1 MSSELQYRYP
11 GIYSFNSDQ
20 NSVFFGRQVDIRKL
34 LTLIEVESEVLLYAK
49 SGIGKT
55 SLLNAGVFPLLPE
68 GYLPLMVRF
77 YASAEDQKSPLDTLI
92 SLLSNKFSIIQS
104 EPNELLDALDPGS
117 NVLWLFL
124 KRLQFASTGDRTLV
138 LFFDQFEELFSYS
151 KEEIGAFK
159 NELYQATKVSIPA
172 DLMKQISVLRKERRE
187 LFNGETLKQLKEE
200 MPIKLVFSI
209 RTDRLAFLDQMVDRF
224 RNIRSNFLELQ
235 PLTENGARD
244 SIMAPA
250 HVEGEYQSEK
260 FEYDPA
266 AIERILGFL
275 SNNGQKPIESTQLQ
289 IVCQQIEKNEVIGK
303 SNTQI
308 SANDLPN
315 FEDIFRNFYLDAIAS
330 LEGTQKIIA
339 EDLIENQL
347 IRNEQRISLDEE
359 VCKDDSSGNS
369 LLQSSLD
376 TLVDARLL
384 RREPN
389 SFGRSS
395 YELAHDTLIP
405 PIVQIAEIK
414 RLRDDEIRAE
424 EERQNA
430 FEEKQKAYEEKKR
443 KSENRRF
450 RILIGVVLGLFL
462 ISSFVAYNIYNQKK
476 AAELAKKIAIE
487 KEEIAKVQLEKAES
501 LRHEANEEAER
512 AKLAATMAMKQEQ
525 LAQKQS
531 HEALAARERAE
542 RASYRAQQQKS
553 YAIEAERQAR
563 LSQEVALKQKELA
576 DEALAEQER
585 LNRIA
590 FAREIA
596 TNSEYESN
604 TRIRALMARQAAL
617 IFEQN
622 SNDNYDPIIY
632 RALLL
637 AVQELPNTQ
646 SILDDVSHIRSID
659 HHPSMEVLYV
669 ASGNG
674 LVYKVLPDFKE
685 EFEFNS
691 NLLVSES
698 IVSST
703 LSGSGEFLLTT
714 TTSTWNLSST
724 LKIDA
729 TIREGALVNGGPI
742 IPHLMQNQ
750 FFLLDQSQVKL
761 VDGESAEISI
771 VQDFHHLVRSASLM
785 PSRKGDHYLMA
796 AALENGE
803 AHLFSTHDGQG
814 VVIDLPEN
822 REAVSVAFSSDSEYL
837 AIGFKDGGFI
847 VQETDGQTVYK
858 ADPHRSRVNNLKFS
872 PDNRFLIS
880 TSWDESIAITEWS
893 TNNSVPLRIDNFV
906 NKYGVFD
913 FSNDG
918 KKLLVADDSEL
929 KSIPLDLQVLMDEIC
944 LQIDFNFSEDEWDK
958 YIGPNS
964 AYELTC
970 ASKPMKK
977 DEE

>member
-1 MSSELQYRYP
+1 MPSELQYRYP
-11 GIYSFNSDQ
+11 GIYSFTSDQ

-77 YASAEDQKSPLDTLI
+77 YASAEDHKNPLDTLI
-92 SLLSNKFSIIQS
+92 SLLNDKFSDLQS
-104 EPNELLDALDPGS
+104 EPNELLEALDSGS

-151 KEEIGAFK
+151 KEEIDTFK

-172 DLMKQISVLRKERRE
+172 DLMKKISVLRKERRD
-187 LFNGETLKQLKEE
+187 LFNAETLKQLKEE

-235 PLTENGARD
+235 PLTETGARD

-250 HVEGEYQSEK
+250 HVEGEYQSKK
-260 FEYDPA
+260 FEYAPA
-266 AIERILGFL
+266 AIERILDFL
-275 SNNGQKPIESTQLQ
+275 SNNGQKSIESTQLQ

-303 SNTQI
+303 NNTQI
-308 SANDLPN
+308 SPNDLPN
-315 FEDIFRNFYLDAIAS
+315 FEGIFRNFYLDAIAK
-330 LEGTQKIIA
+330 LNGKQKEKA

-359 VCKDDSSGNS
+359 VCKDESSKNP

-414 RLRDDEIRAE
+414 KLRDDEIKAE

-430 FEEKQKAYEEKKR
+430 FEEKQKTYEEDKR
-443 KSENRRF
+443 KSEIRRF
-450 RILIGVVLGLFL
+450 RILIVVVLGLFL

-476 AAELAKKIAIE
+476 AAVLAQDKAMAEQERAKI
-487 KEEIAKVQLEKAES
+487 QLEKADN
-501 LRHEANEEAER
+501 LRHEANLEAER
-512 AKLAATMAMKQEQ
+512 AKHAAFAAKQQEQ
-525 LAQKQS
+525 LALKQS
-531 HEALAARERAE
+531 QEALAAQERAE
-542 RASYRAQQQKS
+542 RASQLAQQQKS
-553 YAIEAERQAR
+553 YALEAEQAAR

-596 TNSEYESN
+596 TNSEYETN

-617 IFEQN
+617 IFEHN
-622 SNDNYDPIIY
+622 SSDNYEPIIY

-646 SILDDVSHIRSID
+646 SILIDFRHIRSID
-659 HHPSMEVLYV
+659 HHPSIDVLYV

-674 LVYKVLPDFKE
+674 LVYKVLPDFKQ

-691 NLLVSES
+691 NLLISEP

-714 TTSTWNLSST
+714 TANTWNLSST

-729 TIREGALVNGGPI
+729 TVREGALVNGGSI
-742 IPHLMQNQ
+742 IPHIKQNQ

-761 VDGESAEISI
+761 VDGSGEITI
-771 VQDFHHLVRSASLM
+771 VKDFQQLIRSASLY
-785 PSRKGDHYLMA
+785 PSSKGGFYLMA

-803 AHLFSTHDGQG
+803 VHLFSTHDGR
-814 VVIDLPEN
+814 VEIIDIPEN

-847 VQETDGQTVYK
+847 VQRTDGLTVYK

-913 FSNDG
+913 FSSDG
-918 KKLLVADDSEL
+918 KTLLVASDSEIR
-929 KSIPLDLQVLMDEIC
+929 SIPLGLQVLMDEIC
-944 LQIDFNFSEDEWDK
+944 LQIDLNFSEDEWDK

-964 AYELTC
+964 TYELTC
-970 ASKPMKK
+970 ESKPMKN